1 MKDMEYYRKEK
12 EPIAQ
17 FKPDLQ
23 VLGGSSKYINP
34 IRRMEKKK
42 TTKDTVK
49 STKTTPYTPDSTT

>member
-1 MKDMEYYRKEK
+1 MKDMECYRKKK

-34 IRRMEKKK
+34 IRRFEKKK
-42 TTKDTVK
+42 TTTDTIK
-49 STKTTPYTPDSTT
+49 SPQTTPDTPGCTT